1 VDSDFCERIIALDD
15 KIRFVGIV
23 NKSGEVIAGGF
34 QKGVEPLLGGE
45 DEQELYVHSLSNVAV
60 LNNFTD
66 RLGGVCYHI
75 AKYDKVSL
83 MTFPLRDGILC
94 LSTSPKADI
103 DKIRDSILNII
114 ENNRVHENR

>member
-1 VDSDFCERIIALDD
+1 MDSGFCEKIIALDD

-34 QKGVEPLLGGE
+34 QKGVEPLLEGE
-45 DEQELYVHSLSNVAV
+45 DEQELYVHSLSNMAV

-66 RLGGVCYHI
+66 RLGKVCYHI
-75 AKYDKVSL
+75 AKHDKVSL
-83 MTFPLRDGILC
+83 MTFPLSDGILC
-94 LSTSPKADI
+94 LSAASKADI

-114 ENNRVHENR
+114 EIDRRHENR

>member
-1 VDSDFCERIIALDD
+1 MDSGFCEKIIGLDY

-34 QKGVEPLLGGE
+34 QKGVEPLLEGE
-45 DEQELYVHSLSNVAV
+45 DEQELYVHSLSNMAV

-66 RLGGVCYHI
+66 RLGKVCYHI
-75 AKYDKVSL
+75 AKHDKVSP
-83 MTFPLRDGILC
+83 MTFSLSDGILC
-94 LSTSPKADI
+94 LSASSKADI

-114 ENNRVHENR
+114 EIDGRHENR

>member
-1 VDSDFCERIIALDD
+1 MDSGFCEKIIALDD

-34 QKGVEPLLGGE
+34 QKGVEPLLEGE
-45 DEQELYVHSLSNVAV
+45 DEQELYVHSLSNMAV

-66 RLGGVCYHI
+66 RLGKVCYHI
-75 AKYDKVSL
+75 AKHDKVSL
-83 MTFPLRDGILC
+83 MTFPLSDGILC
-94 LSTSPKADI
+94 LSASSKADI

-114 ENNRVHENR
+114 EIDRRHENK

>member
-34 QKGVEPLLGGE
+34 HKGVEPLLEGE

-60 LNNFTD
+60 FNNFTD